1 MLAAGACLIGNR
13 LAPIFER
20 PMRGAEVMELGEARP
35 QERPPEDVLRAA
47 LAGVAD
53 DPERLAGVL
62 GEHPEP
68 LIAFTA
74 KRRIL
79 ATNSAGASFFGYG
92 PGDLDGWPTDRIV
105 PERLHQPDAPPQLA
119 TADLTTVEVPGLRR
133 DGTEVATVWTFG
145 CAPGPDGPIFV
156 MLVRDR
162 AKLEREREALEVRER
177 ELERRFRAVYENAL
191 DGITLVDDA
200 LRVVDANP
208 AAARI
213 LGRSRESLVG
223 CRTAELMP
231 AGEWA
236 PVRESVGAFRSAGA
250 VTGEGT
256 ILLPDGATR
265 RAEFGAVANV
275 SPGLHLSIFRDI
287 EDRKRAEEAQR
298 FLDEATSMLAAS
310 LDYDETLASVARL
323 AVSRIA
329 DWAAVDMLEADG
341 SFRRVAV
348 AHADAAKVALAQELG
363 RIRPASIRDRTG
375 PGAVV
380 RTGRPQLVERVTDE
394 MLVRELGGRPEL
406 LGACRQLGLVSAMT
420 VPLSAREKVRGAIS
434 FISAESRR
442 RYGPLDLA
450 FAQELSQRAGHAVEN
465 AMYVRDLRL
474 ANERKDLFLR
484 RTVHLQAT
492 ATQLVRVDSVA
503 AIARAFESE
512 EPSCPV
518 DAHGW
523 SIYVRVGEQLE
534 LLGASATVR
543 EISRRW
549 TPIPIAARNPMCDAA
564 RTGEAMWLADSEAY
578 FAQYPDFVRR
588 TRIDII
594 ESRATI
600 PVMAGDECIGVL
612 GVLFERARSFDAEER
627 AYLTAVANLWG
638 QALHRARLVEGE
650 REAIRRALE
659 AETVATRKKDEFL
672 AMLGHELRN
681 PLAPIVTATS
691 LLRVRGRA
699 TSRELDILD
708 RQARHLVRLVD
719 DLLDVSRITSG
730 KLALNRG
737 RVCASEVVAQ
747 AIESTSPLY
756 EERQIRLHSQVSPRP
771 MIIDGDRDRLV
782 QVVAN
787 ILVNAAKFTPHD
799 KDVFLS
805 ASADEEGVVIVVRDE
820 GQGIEPELLPHVF
833 DLFTQGRQSADRS
846 TGGLGLG
853 LAVAGSIARA
863 HDGRIEIAS
872 LGVGLGTTVTVRLP
886 IAVPAIAEAGGGD
899 RRAVLDAPARAPRR
913 RVLIVDDNE
922 DSAEMLALYL
932 GEVGYECF
940 VAGSAARALSISR
953 EVTPDAALLDIGLP
967 DLSGHDLARAL
978 RSALAERTPKLI
990 ALTGYAQERDRQLAF
1005 EAGFEDHLAK
1015 PVEMAKLIATLS
1027 GLLGDVTV

>member
-1 MLAAGACLIGNR
+1 
-13 LAPIFER
+13 
-20 PMRGAEVMELGEARP
+20 MELAEGRP
-35 QERPPEDVLRAA
+35 ERSPEDVLRAA
-47 LAGVAD
+47 LARVAD
-53 DPERLAGVL
+53 EPERLAGIL

-79 ATNSAGASFFGYG
+79 ATNAAGASFFGYG
-92 PGDLDGWPTDRIV
+92 PRDLDGAPTDQII
-105 PERLHQPDAPPQLA
+105 PARLHQPDAPPQLA
-119 TADLTTVEVPGLRR
+119 TPDLTTVEVPGLRR

-145 CAPGPDGPIFV
+145 CATGLDGPIFV

-162 AKLEREREALEVRER
+162 AVLEREREALENRER
-177 ELERRFRAVYENAL
+177 ELARRFRAVYENAP
-191 DGITLVDDA
+191 DGIALIDDE

-213 LGRSRESLVG
+213 LGRSRETLVG
-223 CRTAELMP
+223 RSTVELMP
-231 AGEWA
+231 AGDPA
-236 PVRESVGAFRSAGA
+236 PMPQRLGAFRSAGA
-250 VTGEGT
+250 MAGEGT
-256 ILLPDGATR
+256 ILLPDGTTR

-287 EDRKRAEEAQR
+287 EDRKRAEEAHR
-298 FLDEATSMLAAS
+298 FLDEVTSILAAS

-323 AVSRIA
+323 AVPRIA

-348 AHADAAKVALAQELG
+348 AHADSVKAAVADELG
-363 RIRPASIRDRTG
+363 RIRRTSIRDRAG

-380 RTGRPQLVERVTDE
+380 RTGRPLLVERVTDE
-394 MLVRELGGRPEL
+394 TLLRELGARPDL
-406 LGACRQLGLVSAMT
+406 LGACRRLGLASAMT
-420 VPLSAREKVRGAIS
+420 VPLSARGKVRGAIS
-434 FISAESRR
+434 FISAGSGR
-442 RYGPLDLA
+442 RYGPPDLA
-450 FAQELSQRAGHAVEN
+450 FAQELSHRAGHAVEN

-503 AIARAFESE
+503 AIGRAFESE

-523 SIYVRVGEQLE
+523 SIYVRAGEQLE

-543 EISRRW
+543 EIARRW
-549 TPIPIAARNPMCDAA
+549 TPIPISARNPMCDAA
-564 RTGEAMWLADSEAY
+564 RTGEALWLSDAGAY

-588 TRIDII
+588 TRIDAV

-600 PVMAGDECIGVL
+600 PVMAGNECIGVL
-612 GVLFERARSFDAEER
+612 GVLFERARSFDDEER

-638 QALHRARLVEGE
+638 QALHRARLAEGE

-691 LLRVRGRA
+691 LLRVRGHA
-699 TSRELDILD
+699 TARELDILD

-747 AIESTSPLY
+747 AIESTSPLF

-771 MIIDGDRDRLV
+771 MIVDGDRDRLV

-787 ILVNAAKFTPHD
+787 ILVNAAKFTPHG
-799 KDVFLS
+799 KDVFLFAGS
-805 ASADEEGVVIVVRDE
+805 DEEGVTIVVRDE
-820 GQGIEPELLPHVF
+820 GQGIEPDLLPHVF

-846 TGGLGLG
+846 LGGLGLG

-863 HDGRIEIAS
+863 HDGRIDIAS
-872 LGVGLGTTVTVRLP
+872 PGAGLGTTVTVRLP
-886 IAVPAIAEAGGGD
+886 IAVTVTAEAPGGD
-899 RRAVLDAPARAPRR
+899 GPAVADAAARPPRR
-913 RVLIVDDNE
+913 RILIVDDNE
-922 DSAEMLALYL
+922 DSAEMLAMYL

-953 EVTPDAALLDIGLP
+953 EVIPDAALLDIGLP

-978 RSALAERTPKLI
+978 RKALADRTPKLI

-1015 PVEMAKLIATLS
+1015 PVEMAKLTATLS
-1027 GLLGDVTV
+1027 GLLGDVTA